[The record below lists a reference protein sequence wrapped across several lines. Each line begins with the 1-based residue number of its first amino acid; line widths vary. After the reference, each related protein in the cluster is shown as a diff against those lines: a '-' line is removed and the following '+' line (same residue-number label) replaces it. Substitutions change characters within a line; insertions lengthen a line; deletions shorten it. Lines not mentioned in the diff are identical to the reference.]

1 MHTSIEFVWIA
12 NLLHLGYIIQIEC
25 KQSVASIQSSCTI
38 FQLPHHKSKNE
49 VRYTYTLAFNLLLL
63 LFLGSSYWE
72 RNVMG
77 ISAGKERI
85 KWVFIMGWK
94 VVVVTARR
102 LLIVV
107 LPSSLCIFQDAS
119 KTLVGNS
126 PDSSSR
132 IDFFCSC
139 YGTSLLRFKC
149 SPHAGDQNR
158 LGHSCG

>member
-1 MHTSIEFVWIA
+1 
-12 NLLHLGYIIQIEC
+12 
-25 KQSVASIQSSCTI
+25 
-38 FQLPHHKSKNE
+38 
-49 VRYTYTLAFNLLLL
+49 
-63 LFLGSSYWE
+63 
-72 RNVMG
+72 
-77 ISAGKERI
+77 
-85 KWVFIMGWK
+85 MGWK

-149 SPHAGDQNR
+149 SPNAGDQNR